1 MSITMRFASFSGTF
15 FLLVGALAVNSQA
28 DVVFNNFGAGDAFSA
43 SGLILQGESVGTIGN
58 VDQAAAFTVGAT
70 PARLTGITLGIGV
83 DGPPNTGTGPLD
95 VILAADA
102 AGLPGAALRTLSLNA
117 NATGDQTV
125 SVSDGGT
132 LVLAANTTYW
142 VIADGKTT
150 FDGSWRFNNIGDQ
163 GPTAGRSNLG
173 AWNLHS
179 IDGDRFAFRVEG
191 RPAVPE
197 PATIVLVAAAL
208 AGLASCR
215 RQRG

>member
-1 MSITMRFASFSGTF
+1 MSITMHFARISGT
-15 FLLVGALAVNSQA
+15 LLLLAALAATSRA
-28 DVVFNNFGAGDAFSA
+28 DIVFNNFGAGDSFSA
-43 SGLILQGESVGTIGN
+43 SGRIIQGESVGTIGN
-58 VDQAAAFTVGAT
+58 VDQAAAFTVGAI

-95 VILAADA
+95 IILAADA
-102 AGLPGAALRTLSLNA
+102 AGSPGAALRTLPLNV
-117 NATGDQTV
+117 NSTGDQTV

-150 FDGSWRFNNIGDQ
+150 FDGAWRFNNIGDV
-163 GPTAGRSNLG
+163 GLTAGRSNLG
-173 AWNLHS
+173 AWNLRP
-179 IDGDRFAFRVEG
+179 DDDRYAFRVEG

-197 PATIVLVAAAL
+197 PATIFLCATAL
-208 AGLASCR
+208 AGLASGVR